1 MTSSIFLLSAPQ
13 GSLGSK
19 KYKFVVTGHGKYE
32 KIPVDD
38 DDTGGEFTNGKS
50 GMNMKFVEQFLF
62 RI

>member
-1 MTSSIFLLSAPQ
+1 MSAPQ

-50 GMNMKFVEQFLF
+50 GMNMKDFFVVEQFLF